1 MKKLL
6 IGIILIIIL
15 IIAILGYKVL
25 VNNNKDEEIEL
36 IEITS
41 KEELKKI
48 YDRDIYEI
56 STPLK
61 LLTLPFS
68 IFYEGTRGYSYYNYN
83 TDSYRNFKWI

>member
-6 IGIILIIIL
+6 TGIILIIIL

-48 YDRDIYEI
+48 YDRDIYKI
-56 STPLK
+56 TNI
-61 LLTLPFS
+61 T
-68 IFYEGTRGYSYYNYN
+68 I
-83 TDSYRNFKWI
+83 